1 MGMRVRKHI
10 GMTVAVI
17 YLCMQLCITAFAAA
31 PESPAELADGEY
43 AISLEMSGGSGKA
56 SVDSPTVLY
65 IKDGKASVLL
75 TWSSSNYDY
84 MIVRE
89 ETYYNESEEGE
100 RSTFTVPVEAF
111 DEPLEM
117 IADTTA
123 MGTPHEITYTM
134 TFYAD
139 SVASKGTLPQEA
151 SKRVVGVALVII
163 VVGGI
168 LNFFVK
174 KRRTY

>member
-1 MGMRVRKHI
+1 MGKRIKKSVKA
-10 GMTVAVI
+10 VAALLL
-17 YLCMQLCITAFAAA
+17 LCSQLCIPAFAAV
-31 PESPAELADGEY
+31 PNTPGDLADGEY

-65 IKDGKASVLL
+65 VEDGKASVLL

-84 MIVRE
+84 MIVGGD
-89 ETYYNESEEGE
+89 TYYNESEEGE
-100 RSTFTVPVEAF
+100 YSTFTVPVSAF

-139 SVASKGTLPQEA
+139 SIASKGTLPQEA

-168 LNFFVK
+168 LNYFVK
-174 KRRTY
+174 KRRKC

>member
-1 MGMRVRKHI
+1 
-10 GMTVAVI
+10 
-17 YLCMQLCITAFAAA
+17 
-31 PESPAELADGEY
+31 
-43 AISLEMSGGSGKA
+43 
-56 SVDSPTVLY
+56 
-65 IKDGKASVLL
+65 
-75 TWSSSNYDY
+75 
-84 MIVRE
+84 MIVGGD
-89 ETYYNESEEGE
+89 TYYNESEEGE
-100 RSTFTVPVEAF
+100 YSTFTVPVSAF

-139 SVASKGTLPQEA
+139 SIASKGTLPQEA

-168 LNFFVK
+168 LNYFVK
-174 KRRTY
+174 KRRKC